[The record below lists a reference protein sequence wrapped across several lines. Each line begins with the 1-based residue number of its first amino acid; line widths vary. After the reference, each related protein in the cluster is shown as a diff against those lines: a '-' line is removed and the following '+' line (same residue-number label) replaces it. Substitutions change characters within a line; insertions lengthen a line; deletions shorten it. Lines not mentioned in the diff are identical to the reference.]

1 MAPPRCASGASPQ
14 GGRRQWTGRAGSTAS
29 AWARTGFGVFACALA
44 SLLAFATPL
53 AVATDKVVWHG
64 REAPAGIGG
73 EFDLIDHRG
82 ERFALS
88 RVAGRPVLLF
98 FGYTHCG
105 STCPQAL
112 GTAREVVRTLTGD
125 HDVAVLFVTLDPLN
139 DGPEAL
145 REFVQR
151 LDARIVGLTGTPRQI
166 ERVAEAYGVGL
177 RGQGATLE
185 HSSMF
190 YLLDARSHVR
200 RVYMHTTP
208 AAVLVDDIR
217 RLSGSPA

>member
-1 MAPPRCASGASPQ
+1 MSRAHRPLLVTRRACLAWLAGA
-14 GGRRQWTGRAGSTAS
+14 AAS
-29 AWARTGFGVFACALA
+29 A
-44 SLLAFATPL
+44 
-53 AVATDKVVWHG
+53 VAQRVVVHG

-200 RVYMHTTP
+200 RVYTHTTP

>member
-1 MAPPRCASGASPQ
+1 MSRPQ
-14 GGRRQWTGRAGSTAS
+14 R
-29 AWARTGFGVFACALA
+29 
-44 SLLAFATPL
+44 SLLATRRACL
-53 AVATDKVVWHG
+53 AWLAAAAGSAAAQRVVWHG

-73 EFDLIDHRG
+73 ELDLIDHRG

-112 GTAREVVRTLTGD
+112 GTAREVLRTLSTD
-125 HDVAVLFVTLDPLN
+125 SDAAVLFVTLDPLN
-139 DGPEAL
+139 DGPDAL

-151 LDARIVGLTGTPRQI
+151 LDARIVGLTGTPPQI

-190 YLLDARSHVR
+190 YLLDARSRVR
-200 RVYMHTTP
+200 RVYAHTTL
-208 AAVLVDDIR
+208 AAVLVADIR